1 MTVIALTASSGFNQ
15 TIDMIHDDHALQD
28 PLLLAALL
36 EGANGGGG
44 ARMCFI
50 GWQVCGCG
58 CPSIL
63 LGQGKE
69 IRQKECAMA

>member
-1 MTVIALTASSGFNQ
+1 MTVIALTASSGLNQ

-44 ARMCFI
+44 GNGPGRYFKFLSE
-50 GWQVCGCG
+50 
-58 CPSIL
+58 SICL
-63 LGQGKE
+63 D
-69 IRQKECAMA
+69 C